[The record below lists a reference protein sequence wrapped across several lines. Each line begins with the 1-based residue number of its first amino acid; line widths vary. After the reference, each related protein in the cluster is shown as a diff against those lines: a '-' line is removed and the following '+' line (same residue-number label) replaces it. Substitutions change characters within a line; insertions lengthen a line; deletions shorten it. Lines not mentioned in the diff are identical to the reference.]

1 MTTAASAI
9 PAPPS
14 PRLLSIDF
22 LRGLVM
28 VIMALDHVRDFMHF
42 DIPFFNPLDET
53 KTSIGLYLTRW
64 VTHFCAPTF
73 VMLAGASIYLV
84 STRRSRE
91 DLRRFLLTRGLWLIL
106 IDLTLMSFIFSFTP
120 HFVFFGVI
128 AAIGMSMILL
138 SLLLSLPVG
147 AVFSIGLFIILFHNL
162 TDGIQL
168 QPGTPLQLLWG
179 LLRSTAG
186 MQLGS
191 MTIFAGYPILPWFG
205 VMAAGYGLGSLFR
218 HGYDAAKRKHVL
230 RYVGAAAILLF
241 LVLRYFNIYG
251 NPTPWKPGATTTQ
264 SVMSFFNVLKYPP
277 SLLFLL
283 ITLGPVLIFL
293 SFLDNAR
300 IRPGHPLISI
310 GRVPFFYYI
319 LHMHAIHLIAV
330 LVGVIMGFPLAQ
342 MLTHN
347 FSLDAAKL
355 RGQYG
360 VSLAW
365 VYAIWL
371 LLVLGL
377 YPLCRRYAA
386 YKQQHQDKRWLSYL

>member
-1 MTTAASAI
+1 MTTASAI
-9 PAPPS
+9 PVPAS

-28 VIMALDHVRDFMHF
+28 VIMALDHVRDLIHF
-42 DIPFFNPLDET
+42 DALLYNPLDET

-73 VMLAGASIYLV
+73 VMLAGASVYLV

-91 DLRRFLLTRGLWLIL
+91 ELRHFLLTRGLWLIL
-106 IDLTLMSFIFSFTP
+106 VDLTFMSFVFSFTP
-120 HFVFFGVI
+120 HLLFFGVI
-128 AAIGMSMILL
+128 ATIGMGMILL
-138 SLLLSLPVG
+138 SLLLSLPVR
-147 AVFSIGLFIILFHNL
+147 AVFSVGLFIILFHNV
-162 TDGIQL
+162 TDLVQL
-168 QPGTPLQLLWG
+168 QPGTPLQFFRG

-186 MQLGS
+186 AQLGS
-191 MTIFAGYPILPWFG
+191 VTIIAGYPILPWFG

-218 HGYDAAKRKHVL
+218 PGYDAAKRKRLL
-230 RYVGAAAILLF
+230 RYVGAGAILLF

-251 NPTPWKPGATTTQ
+251 NPTPWKPGATATQ
-264 SVMSFFNVLKYPP
+264 SVMIFFNVLKYPP

-293 SFLDNAR
+293 SFLDDAR
-300 IRPGHPLISI
+300 IRPTHPLISI
-310 GRVPFFYYI
+310 GRVPFFYYV
-319 LHMHAIHLIAV
+319 LHMHIIHLIAV
-330 LVGVIMGFPLAQ
+330 LVGVIMGIPLAQ

-347 FSLDAAKL
+347 FVLETAKL
-355 RGQYG
+355 QGHFG

-377 YPLCRRYAA
+377 YPLCRRYAI
-386 YKQQHQDKRWLSYL
+386 YKQQHQDKRWLSYV